1 MDEKFENDMH
11 GDENNQA
18 ADSKKETV
26 SVEENTAEADAQNV
40 PETENTDV
48 KEADDNEKKSGKG
61 YNLGKEILEW
71 VYTIAIALL
80 ITFLVKGFVFDVVRV
95 DGPSMNPTLV
105 HNDKLIVTKLGYKP
119 QNGDII
125 ILDSTYK
132 DRMEYMESIE
142 RTTGKEMS
150 ITDKIAFRFNMPSDL
165 KSRYKER
172 YYVKRVIALPGQTV
186 DFDDDGNVLVDG
198 KVIEEEYYSGVTRAT
213 DPSVEYPLTVED
225 NMVFVLGDNR
235 SVSKDSR
242 YSDVG
247 QIPYEAIMGKA
258 QFRIWPFSSF
268 GGLY

>member
-1 MDEKFENDMH
+1 MDEKFEKDIH
-11 GDENNQA
+11 DDENTNP
-18 ADSKKETV
+18 ADSQEESIGTDKDTADGGFESTSPDTDTAATDDKEK
-26 SVEENTAEADAQNV
+26 QN
-40 PETENTDV
+40 
-48 KEADDNEKKSGKG
+48 KKG
-61 YNLGKEILEW
+61 YNIGKEIAEW
-71 VYTIAIALL
+71 IYTIAIALAV
-80 ITFLVKGFVFDVVRV
+80 TFLIKGFVFDVVRV

-119 QNGDII
+119 NNGDII

-132 DRMEYMESIE
+132 DRMEYMETIE
-142 RTTGKEMS
+142 RTTGKEMNM
-150 ITDKIAFRFNMPSDL
+150 IDKIAFRINMPSDL

-198 KVIEEEYYSGVTRAT
+198 KILEEEYYSGVTRAT
-213 DPSVEYPLTVED
+213 DPSIEYPLTVED